1 MSRGGLVWGTYI
13 HGVFDEP
20 GFRRAWLN
28 RLRRRKG
35 LPPLDISISLAA
47 TAQREHELDRWADH
61 LEQYVNLGPIWAAL
75 S

>member
-1 MSRGGLVWGTYI
+1 
-13 HGVFDEP
+13 
-20 GFRRAWLN
+20 
-28 RLRRRKG
+28 
-35 LPPLDISISLAA
+35 LDISISLAA